1 VSNEDGYFEI
11 YWALRG
17 QKSWDRTRLPSDPV
31 KPPAGWGFGFKDA
44 AKDAWMARA
53 SLHITQANTD
63 SVPVSSKSASAT
75 DGEVNG

>member
-1 VSNEDGYFEI
+1 MNNEDGYFEI

-31 KPPAGWGFGFKDA
+31 KPPAGWGFGFKDV

-53 SLHITQANTD
+53 SLHITQAETE
-63 SVPVSSKSASAT
+63 VKS
-75 DGEVNG
+75 